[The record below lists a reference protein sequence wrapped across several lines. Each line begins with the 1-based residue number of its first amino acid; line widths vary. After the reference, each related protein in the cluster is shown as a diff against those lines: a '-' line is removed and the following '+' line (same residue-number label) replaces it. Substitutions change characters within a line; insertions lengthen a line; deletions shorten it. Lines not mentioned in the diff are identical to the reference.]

1 MATPVTKDVSG
12 SSPDRK
18 LYKSQLGEDA
28 RLEELFA
35 PWLHTLKGRGTYV
48 ELGAM
53 DGVRYSNTYM
63 FAKKYGWKG
72 WLFEPV
78 PEMYASLKK
87 NRPESECF
95 NCCLGSTEGSIDLI
109 GTNEVAGI
117 NSLISE
123 GFREKWHQNS
133 PVRTVPMRRMDSII
147 KSSDVQG
154 IDLLSLDVE
163 GAELEVLQGM
173 DPGVKFHFI
182 IIEAVERWNRQA
194 NEHCRSLLRER
205 GYTFVERYKINE
217 IWMLDSYC
225 ETFCRST

>member
-1 MATPVTKDVSG
+1 MATPVTKDAAG

-35 PWLHTLKGRGTYV
+35 PWLHTLNGRGTFV

-95 NCCLGSTEGSIDLI
+95 NCCLGSSEGSIDLI

-147 KSSDVQG
+147 KSSAIQG

-182 IIEAVERWNRQA
+182 IIEAVERWNKGA
-194 NEHCRSLLRER
+194 NELCRALLRER
-205 GYTFVERYKINE
+205 GYTFIERYKINE
-217 IWMLDSYC
+217 IWRLDCFS
-225 ETFCRST
+225 EVFLK

>member
-1 MATPVTKDVSG
+1 MATPVTKDVAG

-78 PEMYASLKK
+78 PEMYASLKD
-87 NRPESECF
+87 R
-95 NCCLGSTEGSIDLI
+95 
-109 GTNEVAGI
+109 
-117 NSLISE
+117 
-123 GFREKWHQNS
+123 
-133 PVRTVPMRRMDSII
+133 
-147 KSSDVQG
+147 KSV
-154 IDLLSLDVE
+154 V
-163 GAELEVLQGM
+163 
-173 DPGVKFHFI
+173 
-182 IIEAVERWNRQA
+182 
-194 NEHCRSLLRER
+194 
-205 GYTFVERYKINE
+205 
-217 IWMLDSYC
+217 
-225 ETFCRST
+225 